1 MGVSDLDG
9 STYQG
14 IKGAIHYAITFVK
27 LCYDKR
33 ILPQALILSRSS
45 VNAFLL
51 HKRGSKELCD
61 KKKDINGDNSP
72 TVPQEK
78 RVVPLLM
85 VWMSR
90 CGGGKIGADSQE
102 DTE

>member
-1 MGVSDLDG
+1 M
-9 STYQG
+9 
-14 IKGAIHYAITFVK
+14 
-27 LCYDKR
+27 KR
-33 ILPQALILSRSS
+33 ILPQAPLLSRSS

-51 HKRGSKELCD
+51 HERRGKELCD
-61 KKKDINGDNSP
+61 KQKDINGDNSP

-90 CGGGKIGADSQE
+90 CGGGKIGADSQNKQKKWGTKVH
-102 DTE
+102 DVCAQTTIK